1 MKGFAV
7 VTLKLLLESPW
18 NYCEILNILEIVNI
32 IKLNFFFSQKKFKSL
47 TIYRTSKQNIFK
59 DPLYYYYYYS
69 EWLIYILQKLG

>member
-32 IKLNFFFSQKKFKSL
+32 IKLFFFSQKKNSNLSQSIGPQNKIFLRTLSTISTITVNGLYTYYKS
-47 TIYRTSKQNIFK
+47 
-59 DPLYYYYYYS
+59 
-69 EWLIYILQKLG
+69 

>member
-32 IKLNFFFSQKKFKSL
+32 IKLNFFFLSKKNSNLSQSIGPQNKIFLRTLSTIITITVNGLYTYYKS
-47 TIYRTSKQNIFK
+47 
-59 DPLYYYYYYS
+59 
-69 EWLIYILQKLG
+69 